1 MNMHRVA
8 TGAPFD
14 NSESTGVGSHRVSFW
29 VAGATLTLFLCGASA
44 PSPLYAIYQS
54 KFGFSTTVLT
64 AIFAV
69 YAVAVLAAVLP
80 AGELSDQVGRRPV
93 IVFGLGLQMVA
104 TALFL
109 VANAVSLRSSRLA
122 GHFCRGGHRSA
133 QRSPG
138 RPAGSRQRIR
148 PAGGERRVTAGARH

>member
-1 MNMHRVA
+1 MNMHRAVTDA
-8 TGAPFD
+8 HSD
-14 NSESTGVGSHRVSFW
+14 SSESTGVGSHRVAFW

-44 PSPLYAIYQS
+44 PSPLYAIYQT

-93 IVFGLGLQMVA
+93 ILFGLALQIVA
-104 TALFL
+104 MAVFIVAHGVALLF
-109 VANAVSLRSSRLA
+109 V
-122 GHFCRGGHRSA
+122 
-133 QRSPG
+133 
-138 RPAGSRQRIR
+138 
-148 PAGGERRVTAGARH
+148 

>member
-1 MNMHRVA
+1 MNMHRAV
-8 TGAPFD
+8 TDAPSD
-14 NSESTGVGSHRVSFW
+14 RSESTGVGSHHVAFW
-29 VAGATLTLFLCGASA
+29 IAGATLTLFLCGASA

-93 IVFGLGLQMVA
+93 IIFGLALQIVA
-104 TALFL
+104 MAVFIVAHGVALLFVARILQGISVGIVIGALSALL
-109 VANAVSLRSSRLA
+109 VDL
-122 GHFCRGGHRSA
+122 
-133 QRSPG
+133 
-138 RPAGSRQRIR
+138 
-148 PAGGERRVTAGARH
+148 